1 MTDLPDSPCDE
12 CGRKIIYSRG
22 YFTVGPMHLSCS
34 KTGEPS
40 DWVVENCRF
49 PIPWEPKPDKLEGSQ
64 ARGWLSPDGRFYG
77 CSLMVH
83 ISMGHALARHYYGEE
98 KTDLDLE
105 RRKWVHISPDGFSMG
120 TKLDLLSAAPVHGR
134 WDKYQ
139 DLSQRQLDALWDW
152 LQTIPP
158 TKEVLTAY
166 SDLDLY
172 FRTLATL

>member
-1 MTDLPDSPCDE
+1 
-12 CGRKIIYSRG
+12 
-22 YFTVGPMHLSCS
+22 MHLSCS

-49 PIPWEPKPDKLEGSQ
+49 PIPWDPVPDKLEGPDT
-64 ARGWLSPDGRFYG
+64 RGWLSPDGRFYG
-77 CSLMVH
+77 CSYMVH

-105 RRKWVHISPDGFSMG
+105 RRKWVHISPSGFSMG

-134 WDKYQ
+134 WDKYE

-152 LQTIPP
+152 LQSLLP
-158 TKEVLTAY
+158 TEKILSAY
-166 SDLDLY
+166 SDLNTF
-172 FRTLATL
+172 FRTLASL